1 MDMRH
6 VLLYM
11 LIFFL
16 FTSCQRE
23 EELQATVGRGYLSL
37 ASLAVSNVGIV
48 SVNTRAVNAELAVE
62 IEKEDGTSV
71 VS

>member
-1 MDMRH
+1 MRH

-23 EELQATVGRGYLSL
+23 EELQATVEGVFVPSL
-37 ASLAVSNVGIV
+37 VG
-48 SVNTRAVNAELAVE
+48 S
-62 IEKEDGTSV
+62 K
-71 VS
+71 

>member
-1 MDMRH
+1 MRH

-37 ASLAVSNVGIV
+37 ASLAVSNEG
-48 SVNTRAVNAELAVE
+48 
-62 IEKEDGTSV
+62 
-71 VS
+71 